1 MISGDLSHSLGGTRV
16 FKRYSAVQLE
26 VCFDK
31 QDSGKRRTLYKLCER
46 LVATRSDTDIVSAG
60 IWRRI
65 FSGMLLSCWRPAINN
80 ASNPDDG
87 SGSMSMTVVWS
98 AFLERF
104 TGSLVGVVKFAR
116 SVGL

>member
-1 MISGDLSHSLGGTRV
+1 M
-16 FKRYSAVQLE
+16 
-26 VCFDK
+26 
-31 QDSGKRRTLYKLCER
+31 
-46 LVATRSDTDIVSAG
+46 
-60 IWRRI
+60 
-65 FSGMLLSCWRPAINN
+65 NN

-87 SGSMSMTVVWS
+87 SGSMSMTLGVVGIKL